1 MQNFANH
8 TKKVEKKFDK
18 ARDEVS
24 EMSEVLDKIDERMVR
39 LIETLVNNGT
49 IKQEDID
56 PPPKPQPVQRARA
69 SKNDVKSKR
78 HSSDSEE
85 EEESEEESDHDARR
99 RSERGDSKAKSRGNT
114 RSMPPPRR
122 NADRD
127 TRRDNT
133 ESRHRDDSDD
143 IDAVVRMASGR
154 RN

>member
-8 TKKVEKKFDK
+8 TKKIEKKFEK
-18 ARDEVS
+18 SRDEVF
-24 EMSEVLDKIDERMVR
+24 EMSEALDKIDERMVR
-39 LIETLVNNGT
+39 LIEALVSNGT

-69 SKNDVKSKR
+69 VKNEKSKR
-78 HSSDSEE
+78 HSSDSET
-85 EEESEEESDHDARR
+85 EEESEEESDHDSRR
-99 RSERGDSKAKSRGNT
+99 RGSDRDGSRGSKSRGNS

-122 NADRD
+122 GSDRGKHD
-127 TRRDNT
+127 NRDSG
-133 ESRHRDDSDD
+133 EGDD